1 MEAQILLWIQNH
13 LRNPIL
19 DPIMQFI
26 TSLGDGGILW
36 IIVTAVLLIIPKT
49 RKTGILCLISL
60 GFTVLVNNIILK
72 NLVNRTRPYVAIPDL
87 ILITKDPGDAS
98 FPSGHTAASFSVA
111 VVMLMTMKKRYGI
124 SAIVLASLI
133 ALSRLYV
140 GVHYPSDV
148 LGGFVVATLIAVA
161 TVEISKPVSKT
172 LEKKLAL
179 KKAKKNASLNSEN
192 ISSSASSVDS
202 KNSASSEKSEK
213 TLSEKE
219 NLAVENLSSSD
230 LSEKIEN
237 VDLNKSANAENAKV

>member
-72 NLVNRTRPYVAIPDL
+72 NLVNRTRPFVAIPDL

-98 FPSGHTAASFSVA
+98 FPSGHTAASFSVV

-124 SAIVLASLI
+124 PAIILASLI

-148 LGGFVVATLIAVA
+148 LGGFIVATLIAVA
-161 TVEISKPVSKT
+161 TVEISKPVSAF
-172 LEKKLAL
+172 LEKKLAV
-179 KKAKKNASLNSEN
+179 KKAKKNVSENLASSSSSSVNSE
-192 ISSSASSVDS
+192 SSSKEENAFS
-202 KNSASSEKSEK
+202 KEEK
-213 TLSEKE
+213 
-219 NLAVENLSSSD
+219 LAVENST
-230 LSEKIEN
+230 SEKTVN
-237 VDLNKSANAENAKV
+237 VDLNKSAKDESVKLEN

>member
-72 NLVNRTRPYVAIPDL
+72 NLVNRTRPYEAIPDL
-87 ILITKDPGDAS
+87 ILITKNPGDAS

-124 SAIVLASLI
+124 PAIVLASLI

-161 TVEISKPVSKT
+161 TVEISKPVSKA

-179 KKAKKNASLNSEN
+179 KKAKIKSEKTE
-192 ISSSASSVDS
+192 ISESSVDS
-202 KNSASSEKSEK
+202 ENLSKSEKSEK
-213 TLSEKE
+213 TLSEQE
-219 NLAVENLSSSD
+219 NLVVENSSSSD
-230 LSEKIEN
+230 LSEKM
-237 VDLNKSANAENAKV
+237 

>member
-87 ILITKDPGDAS
+87 ILITKNPGDAS

-124 SAIVLASLI
+124 PAIVLASLI

-161 TVEISKPVSKT
+161 TVEISKPVSKA

-179 KKAKKNASLNSEN
+179 KKAKIKSEKTE
-192 ISSSASSVDS
+192 ISESSVDS
-202 KNSASSEKSEK
+202 ENSSKSEKSEK
-213 TLSEKE
+213 TLSEQE
-219 NLAVENLSSSD
+219 NLVVENSSSSD
-230 LSEKIEN
+230 LSEKM
-237 VDLNKSANAENAKV
+237 

>member
-1 MEAQILLWIQNH
+1 MEEKMEAQILLWIQNN

-36 IIVTAVLLIIPKT
+36 IVVTIVLLIIPKT
-49 RKTGILCLISL
+49 RKTGLLCLISL

-87 ILITKDPGDAS
+87 ILITKEPGDAS

-124 SAIVLASLI
+124 PAIILATLI

-140 GVHYPSDV
+140 GVHYPTDV
-148 LGGFVVATLIAVA
+148 LGGFVVSTLIAVA
-161 TVEISKPVSKT
+161 TVEISKPVSKSI
-172 LEKKLAL
+172 EKKLAL
-179 KKAKKNASLNSEN
+179 KKAKKNAQNLTGDKQVASE
-192 ISSSASSVDS
+192 SSSKTEDLSQTESSLD
-202 KNSASSEKSEK
+202 EQ
-213 TLSEKE
+213 E
-219 NLAVENLSSSD
+219 NLATESFNS
-230 LSEKIEN
+230 SEKIEN
-237 VDLNKSANAENAKV
+237 VDLNKSVDVENAKL